1 MKEDETTSR
10 KGSPASTPTLGVLE
24 WFRPGEHEHVEDVL
38 KDLQA
43 LGVEELRTGLSWA
56 EWNTTEGQEWYAW
69 LLPRLAEEVNVL
81 PCFTYTPP
89 ELGIKPKC
97 ASPPRRAQDYADFV
111 EQVIARL
118 GAYFDWVE
126 LWNDP
131 NSTNNWD
138 WHLDPN
144 WDIFCDM
151 VRMAGKRAHQ
161 RSKKTVLAGMCPPDT
176 NWLDMVCR
184 RGVTGYMDAV
194 GLHGYPGTWTSKWTS
209 WPAAVAAVR
218 NVLRNHD
225 LDAEVWITEAGYST
239 WQHDQYRQVQE
250 FARVVEAP
258 AERVYW
264 HAAHDLRPDLSHH
277 EGFHGDERHY
287 HLGLRTAKGQPKLL
301 FRTWANKGIAGVR
314 ELAKLEHAYQAR
326 GSSTSTPENGTSKH
340 EAPGISRMNGQKR
353 PVLITGGAGFVGANL
368 AHRLLSDG
376 EPVLVYDNLS
386 RSGAEQNLRW
396 LMENHSKGIRWKL
409 EDVRNPYALRKA
421 VQEARQVYHFAGQTA
436 VTTSIDYPAEDFD
449 VNVRGTMNLLE
460 ALRTLDDPPPLIFTS
475 TNKVYG
481 DLAGLELREKER
493 RYTPSDAHIRKH
505 GISESQA
512 LDFRSP
518 YGCSKGAAD
527 QYVLDYARFFE
538 LPSIVF
544 RMSCIYGWHQHG
556 TEDQGWVAHFVKRI
570 VEDKAITFY
579 GDGKQVR
586 DILFVDDLVEAM
598 LLARTHVDA
607 LAGQAVNIGGGPAN
621 TTSLLELVER
631 TSQLHGRRPPLHHD
645 DWRQGDQRYYVSDTT
660 KFRDITGWSPQISVE
675 EGVRRLHDWMH
686 ASSELAQKELTV
698 A

>member
-1 MKEDETTSR
+1 MKEDETRSP
-10 KGSPASTPTLGVLE
+10 KGNPAPTPTLGILE
-24 WFRPGEHEHVEDVL
+24 WFRPGEHEHVEKVL

-43 LGVEELRTGLSWA
+43 LGVEELRTGVSWA
-56 EWNTTEGQEWYAW
+56 EWHTTEGKEWYAW

-89 ELGIKPKC
+89 ELGIEPKC
-97 ASPPRRAQDYADFV
+97 SSPPRRAQDYADFV
-111 EQVIARL
+111 EQMIARF
-118 GAYFDWVE
+118 GAHFEWVE
-126 LWNDP
+126 LWNEP
-131 NSTNNWD
+131 NNTNDWD

-151 VRMAGKRAHQ
+151 VRMAAKRARQ
-161 RSKKTVLAGMCPPDT
+161 RGKKTVLAGMCPPDT
-176 NWLDMVCR
+176 NWLDLVCR
-184 RGVTGYMDAV
+184 RGVTEYIDTV
-194 GLHGYPGTWTSKWTS
+194 GVHGFPGTWTFKWTS
-209 WPAAVAAVR
+209 WPATVAAVR
-218 NVLRNHD
+218 DVLRSHD

-250 FARVVEAP
+250 FAKVTEAP

-264 HAAHDLRPDLSHH
+264 YAAHDLHPDLSHQ
-277 EGFHGDERHY
+277 EGFHKDERHY

-301 FRTWANKGIAGVR
+301 FRTWANKGIAGVK
-314 ELAKLEHAYQAR
+314 ELANMEHVHQAT
-326 GSSTSTPENGTSKH
+326 GNTSPPENGTSAQD
-340 EAPGISRMNGQKR
+340 APKPSHLNGQKR

-386 RSGAEQNLRW
+386 RPGAEQNLRW

-409 EDVRNPYALRKA
+409 EDVRNPYALRNA

-436 VTTSIDYPAEDFD
+436 VTTSIEYPGEDFD

-460 ALRTLDDPPPLIFTS
+460 ALRTLDDPPPLVFTS

-481 DLAGLELREKER
+481 DLAGLELCEKER
-493 RYTPSDAHIRKH
+493 RYTPSDDHIRKH
-505 GISESQA
+505 GISEDRA

-538 LPSIVF
+538 LPSVVF

-586 DILFVDDLVEAM
+586 DILFVDDLVDAM
-598 LLARTHVDA
+598 LLARRHIDT
-607 LAGQAVNIGGGPAN
+607 LAGQAVNIGGGPSN

-660 KFRDITGWSPQISVE
+660 KFEDITGWSPQIGVE
-675 EGVRRLHDWMH
+675 EGIRRLHDWMH
-686 ASSELAQKELTV
+686 ASSELAQKELTT